1 MNGFSFGMAVAREGG
16 GFFVSLGWYK
26 PWYKIILTP
35 RLMNF
40 ANLIKVVKFDHFNA
54 LYNPAP

>member
-1 MNGFSFGMAVAREGG
+1 MAVAREGG

>member
-1 MNGFSFGMAVAREGG
+1 MNGFSFGMAVAREGS

-35 RLMNF
+35 VQENT
-40 ANLIKVVKFDHFNA
+40 
-54 LYNPAP
+54 NPQVDEFRQPY